1 MSKRRFQPQKW
12 GFWGHS
18 HPAISQ
24 HLRLQKR
31 FWEVEQGTGYFLHF
45 PQILSKHRLFLP
57 WIPSTRQRGG
67 AGQLHTRAFFTHA
80 PYRPRRQ
87 LAPFHQR
94 RWFGRFCGEDGDGTF
109 LSRASRSHPCPVSG
123 RCPRPRSAACPRL
136 TDAPRSRM
144 ICSPGTD
151 DLWAAVGAL
160 FSADLLPHFPT
171 EKSGS
176 CLACDC
182 CQPLVCLPSPRT
194 ALVPKCNRTVYA
206 SGLEGWLQAHPRP
219 LAPPRSLAHSLD
231 PPSLSPSPVKWQ
243 VAPRS

>member
-1 MSKRRFQPQKW
+1 MDSFHEAARRSRAAAHK
-12 GFWGHS
+12 S
-18 HPAISQ
+18 LLHP
-24 HLRLQKR
+24 RPLQAEAAAGLGVSVGR
-31 FWEVEQGTGYFLHF
+31 MGTGRFSAG
-45 PQILSKHRLFLP
+45 PRGP
-57 WIPSTRQRGG
+57 WKVPKTQ
-67 AGQLHTRAFFTHA
+67 
-80 PYRPRRQ
+80 
-87 LAPFHQR
+87 
-94 RWFGRFCGEDGDGTF
+94 
-109 LSRASRSHPCPVSG
+109 
-123 RCPRPRSAACPRL
+123 SAACPRL

-231 PPSLSPSPVKWQ
+231 PPSLSPSPVE
-243 VAPRS
+243 

>member
-1 MSKRRFQPQKW
+1 MLFRS
-12 GFWGHS
+12 
-18 HPAISQ
+18 
-24 HLRLQKR
+24 
-31 FWEVEQGTGYFLHF
+31 EQGISCTSPRFFLNTACFFHG
-45 PQILSKHRLFLP
+45 FLP
-57 WIPSTRQRGG
+57 RGSTEEPGSCTQEPSSPTPPTGRGG
-67 AGQLHTRAFFTHA
+67 S
-80 PYRPRRQ
+80 
-87 LAPFHQR
+87 
-94 RWFGRFCGEDGDGTF
+94 WFGRFCGEDGDGTF

-231 PPSLSPSPVKWQ
+231 PPSLSPSPVE
-243 VAPRS
+243 